1 MRIKLLKKH
10 NGTAKGS
17 ILDVPIARAD
27 YLVRVGVA
35 EKFIEPKKE
44 EGPKSEPRKSKLAP
58 KKKSNKSNKSK
69 SDK

>member
-27 YLVRVGVA
+27 YLVKMGIA
-35 EKFIEPKKE
+35 EKFIESKKEAEPKAPKVSKATKEQKEKAEPKKQ
-44 EGPKSEPRKSKLAP
+44 PP
-58 KKKSNKSNKSK
+58 KK
-69 SDK
+69 

>member
-27 YLVRVGVA
+27 YLVRMGIA
-35 EKFIEPKKE
+35 EKFIEPKE
-44 EGPKSEPRKSKLAP
+44 EEEPKPAT
-58 KKKSNKSNKSK
+58 KKKSK

>member
-27 YLVRVGVA
+27 YLVKMGIAV
-35 EKFIEPKKE
+35 KFIKPKAPKEPKATKELKEKAEPKKQ
-44 EGPKSEPRKSKLAP
+44 PL
-58 KKKSNKSNKSK
+58 KK
-69 SDK
+69 